1 VRLFA
6 SRYNFF
12 IPLESQAGLL
22 FSAFSGAIVKLSGS
36 DSIQLAS
43 HLCQFPRE
51 VDGGEIS
58 DDLISQLTDGG
69 FLTHNPEEQLDEIR
83 RRYRDARLNYPLVI
97 TLTTTMECNLG
108 CYYCYEQRAEERLEA
123 RDVDSIVALARSRL
137 TKAEKRH
144 LHVDWYGGEPLLNV
158 SFIEAA
164 SSRLQS
170 LASELDVGY
179 SASLVSN
186 GTCWPDDPA
195 AFVRRHRLR
204 QVQISFD
211 GLRENH
217 NRRRRFT
224 DGASEGKS
232 SFDLAVNVV
241 DRLIPHVRVDIRF
254 NIDARNKDDVLPMID
269 FGRERGWFSG
279 QHGTTFQPARLAAYT
294 EHSSFMRKAEL
305 SVGEFDGIRASVRE
319 FLTEAPVPESEAPDG
334 FPYPRTSVCAALAA
348 DPVVI
353 GSDKRLYHCG
363 LQVSEKVRAVGSLER
378 SFSPFQILG
387 QDQVAWSSEE
397 KFWSGFDPTT
407 APKCSQCSFLPICW
421 GGCAKKHLD
430 RDQKAIDEQGEY
442 WRSNLGRLVSHGV
455 GLTPVA
461 PVVFTEE
468 EQFRSHRG

>member
-1 VRLFA
+1 MQLFA

-12 IPLESQAGLL
+12 IPLDSQAGLL

-36 DSIQLAS
+36 DSSRLAS
-43 HLCQFPRE
+43 VLCQFPRE
-51 VDGGEIS
+51 VNCEEIS
-58 DDLISQLTDGG
+58 DDLRVQLADGG
-69 FLTHNPEEQLDEIR
+69 FLTRNPEEQVDEVR
-83 RRYRDARLNYPLVI
+83 RRYRAARFNYPLVM

-108 CYYCYEQRAEERLEA
+108 CYYCYEERAEEKLEP
-123 RDVDSIVALARSRL
+123 RDVDSIVELARSRL
-137 TKAEKRH
+137 TKAGRRH
-144 LHVDWYGGEPLLNV
+144 LHIDWYGGEPLLNV

-164 SSRLQS
+164 SSRLQA
-170 LASELDVGY
+170 LASALDVSY

-224 DGASEGKS
+224 DAVSEEKS
-232 SFDLAVNVV
+232 SFDLAVSVV

-254 NIDARNKDDVLPMID
+254 NIDRRNKDDVLPFID

-305 SVGEFDGIRASVRE
+305 SIGEFDAVRATVRE
-319 FLTEAPVPESEAPDG
+319 ILTEAPVPESEAPDG

-363 LQVSEKVRAVGSLER
+363 LQVSEKLRAVGSLER
-378 SFSPFQILG
+378 SHSPFQILG
-387 QDQVAWSSEE
+387 QDQAAWNSEE
-397 KFWSGFDPTT
+397 RFWSGFDPTT
-407 APKCSQCSFLPICW
+407 APKCSRCSFLPICW

-442 WRSNLGRLVSHGV
+442 WRSNLGRLVSHVV
-455 GLTPVA
+455 GLMPAA
-461 PVVFTEE
+461 PVVFTE
-468 EQFRSHRG
+468 